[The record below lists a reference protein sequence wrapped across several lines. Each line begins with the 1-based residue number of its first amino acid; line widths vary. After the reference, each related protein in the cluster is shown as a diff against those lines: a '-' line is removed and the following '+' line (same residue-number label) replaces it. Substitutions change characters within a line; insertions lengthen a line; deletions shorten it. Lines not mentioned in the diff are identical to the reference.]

1 MQAKL
6 NDVMP
11 ANELSLFRQILD
23 LLIADLMPLTGFK
36 LHHLTEMT
44 GFLQKHNQA
53 SIIKHEF

>member
-1 MQAKL
+1 MLATL
-6 NDVMP
+6 NEVMP
-11 ANELSLFRQILD
+11 ANELSLFRQILE

-53 SIIKHEF
+53 LILRHEF

>member
-11 ANELSLFRQILD
+11 ANELSLFRQILEF
-23 LLIADLMPLTGFK
+23 LIADFIPLTGFK

-53 SIIKHEF
+53 SILRHEF